1 MPLTFE
7 EFGAACEQSL
17 NPDKNG
23 LNQSIQDTQ
32 TKIDASNDQINKQN
46 QDIKDKIDKQNQDIK
61 DKIDKQNQDI
71 QDKINK
77 CNQDIKDQ
85 VLKTAQDIKDKFT
98 KEKIVDGIKDV
109 GEIVKTG
116 TDQISNIA
124 TGNLTNMLKG
134 FMSGTGLSS
143 NMVLIVCVIG
153 GVVVL
158 KSINSR

>member
-32 TKIDASNDQINKQN
+32 TKIDASNDQIN
-46 QDIKDKIDKQNQDIK
+46 KQNQDIK